1 VQFCGAKEVTADLA
15 LDFDVDV
22 SSCGGR
28 IRQLQQQVQS
38 RFLLNIVV
46 RDCAGVIQPLSSTE
60 EALARLTDS
69 SLFFDFAL
77 DHVDGVAAFNLHFIT
92 VVVGICRSGDCSC

>member
-22 SSCGGR
+22 SSYGG
-28 IRQLQQQVQS
+28 QLQQQVQS

-46 RDCAGVIQPLSSTE
+46 RDCAVVIQPLSSTD

-77 DHVDGVAAFNLHFIT
+77 HHVYCVHAFNLHLIT
-92 VVVGICRSGDCSC
+92 NVVVIDRIGDCSC